1 MTAVVPLNEDFVSV
15 NTITIGDCAFQD
27 PGLFKR

>member
-1 MTAVVPLNEDFVSV
+1 MTALVSRDEDFVSV
-15 NTITIGDCAFQD
+15 NIIGNCAFRD